1 MLGGLVV
8 VCGDSARDHHLSDGY
23 NTNLAAEFFV
33 LSCMHRLGLNAT
45 LTLGNKKGVDIV
57 VVRDVGEAATVE
69 VKGLAGTTG
78 WPVDNVKESR
88 PSHFIVLVCYLGRI
102 ADPTTMPE
110 VYVIPSQELGPLV
123 YHAPGGRKVIR
134 LAKVRQEGSAYL
146 HAWGLIAG
154 AAFVPPAPVPSP
166 AAQSSEAAPNASG
179 GAVTQGGPRQT
190 LGEK

>member
-1 MLGGLVV
+1 MRRLTSWSAGLSYLYLCQVSEGPFV
-8 VCGDSARDHHLSDGY
+8 GDGY

-57 VVRDVGEAATVE
+57 VVRDAGDAVTVE

-110 VYVIPSQELGPLV
+110 VHVVPSQALGPLI
-123 YHAPGGRKVIR
+123 YHALVGRKVIR
-134 LAKVRQEGSAYL
+134 LAKLRQEGSPYR
-146 HAWGLIAG
+146 HAWALIAG
-154 AAFVPPAPVPSP
+154 TECTPASCAAIEAGGVAPT
-166 AAQSSEAAPNASG
+166 A
-179 GAVTQGGPRQT
+179 
-190 LGEK
+190 